1 MVFQIQKDAFAQIVA
16 APLSVIVASIV
27 LLPGQAL
34 AVPVVPNFTQ
44 GSMSSHTE
52 TTQTITETINSSDD
66 KRPNDL
72 SFSVKHN

>member
-1 MVFQIQKDAFAQIVA
+1 MRNLNYGFPIQKDAVAQIVA

-52 TTQTITETINSSDD
+52 TTQTITETIN
-66 KRPNDL
+66 
-72 SFSVKHN
+72 